1 MNLLTEIGSASRDI
15 RLLWAS
21 VFFRLFAYGLTNQV
35 LTLFL
40 NDLHLSEKNIGWFMS
55 LTLVGDVICSYVLTW
70 HADSWGRRRILIYG
84 SVMMVLSG
92 VVFAYSENF
101 QLLLLFAIFGVIS
114 PSSDEVGP
122 FKSIEESMI
131 AHLTPH
137 HKRPEIYAIHSLV
150 GTMGAALGAI
160 ACGAFID
167 LLKHLNLA
175 TTDLECY
182 KLVFLLYAMF
192 ALVKVV
198 IMLLLSKET
207 ELDIDHQEVSSP
219 EALVND
225 EMAPLL
231 QPTESRTRGLS
242 KETMSVLLKLLA
254 IFMFDSLGSGFMTS
268 GWMVYY
274 YAKQFLMSS
283 FALGALFFVSKIVMA
298 SSTIPSSTMAK
309 TFGPV
314 KATLLVQVPSGIFS
328 ILIPFAE
335 ASLPLSVFLL
345 NLHFATTAMDVI
357 PRQIL
362 LTNIIPSKDL
372 TKVMGI
378 VNIGKTLARCVG
390 PIFTGLLASMDRLWT
405 CYIISGV
412 LVILADCLLAFWFL
426 EVDFKLAKQLNNN

>member
-1 MNLLTEIGSASRDI
+1 MNVVKEIRSASRDI
-15 RLLWAS
+15 KLLWAS

-40 NDLHLSEKNIGWFMS
+40 NDLHLSESKIGWFMS
-55 LTLVGDVICSYVLTW
+55 LTLIGDVGCSYVLTW
-70 HADSWGRRRILIYG
+70 HADSWGRRRILVYG

-92 VVFAYSENF
+92 FIFAYSENF

-137 HKRPEIYAIHSLV
+137 NKRPEVYAVHSLV
-150 GTMGAALGAI
+150 GTTGAALGAI

-167 LLKHLNLA
+167 LLKYANLA
-175 TTDLECY
+175 RTDLECY
-182 KLVFLLYAMF
+182 KLVFLLYAVF
-192 ALVKVV
+192 AMAKVI
-198 IMLLLSKET
+198 IMLLLSENT
-207 ELDIDHQEVSSP
+207 ELDANHEEVSSP

-225 EMAPLL
+225 ELAPLL
-231 QPTESRTRGLS
+231 QTAENRKRGLS
-242 KETMSVLLKLLA
+242 NETIAVLLKLLA
-254 IFMFDSLGSGFMTS
+254 IFMLDSLGSGFMTS

-274 YAKQFLMSS
+274 YAKVFLMSS

-298 SSTIPSSTMAK
+298 SSTIPSSVMAR

-335 ASLPLSVFLL
+335 ACLPLSVILL

-357 PRQIL
+357 PRQVL
-362 LTNIIPSKDL
+362 LTNIIAAKDL

-378 VNIGKTLARCVG
+378 VNIGKTLARCIG
-390 PIFTGLLASMDRLWT
+390 PIFTGLLASMDRLWC

-426 EVDFKLAKQLNNN
+426 PVDFKLSKQLNTS